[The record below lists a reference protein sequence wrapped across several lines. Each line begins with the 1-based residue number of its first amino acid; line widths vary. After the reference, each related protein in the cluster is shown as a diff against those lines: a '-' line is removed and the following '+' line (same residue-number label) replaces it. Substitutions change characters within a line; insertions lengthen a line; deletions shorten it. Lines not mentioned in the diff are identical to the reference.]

1 MLSLARLINGPSDW
15 VSMEAVPSRTNRPG
29 DTDENKTILDPYII
43 LYYIILY
50 YIILYREMIL
60 PDVADTGL
68 AVLAVRGVR
77 SAWSTVPD
85 DITNLLL
92 ILSFRFCFFV
102 LLSFYI
108 YLYFYLSF
116 FDEIFNIGFGPI

>member
-1 MLSLARLINGPSDW
+1 
-15 VSMEAVPSRTNRPG
+15 
-29 DTDENKTILDPYII
+29 
-43 LYYIILY
+43 
-50 YIILYREMIL
+50 MIL